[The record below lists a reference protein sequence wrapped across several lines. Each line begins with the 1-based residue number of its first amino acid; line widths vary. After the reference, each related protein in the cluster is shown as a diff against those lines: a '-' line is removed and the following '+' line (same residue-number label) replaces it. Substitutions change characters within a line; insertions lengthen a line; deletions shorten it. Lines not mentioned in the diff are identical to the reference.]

1 MRATIVIIIIVLAYL
16 LLWPVPIAPV
26 AWDAPESAGYKG
38 VFAPNNKLESLTIIP
53 MRANTKTYG
62 PEDFA
67 RNADNTI
74 AVSSHTGD
82 ILIKSPTQD
91 SFNGWVNTGGRPLG
105 IEYDHA
111 GNLIVADA
119 IRGLLRI
126 APEGKVSVL
135 VDEVDGKSVNYA
147 DDVDIASD
155 GMIYFT
161 DATTAFS
168 SREYEGTLSAS
179 LLEILEHKGNGR
191 LIQYNP
197 ATHRAAV
204 LMDGLVFANGVAL
217 SSDNRYV
224 LVNETGSY
232 RVLRYWLKGEREGTH
247 DVFIDNLPG
256 FPDNISRT
264 RSGNFFIG
272 LASPRSAVVDRLS
285 PYPWLRSMV
294 QRLPAVM
301 RPAAQAYGHI
311 IRISESGDVLESL
324 QDPLGRYP
332 FTTGAV
338 ETDEGMYISS
348 LTAKGVG
355 FLPHKPH

>member
-1 MRATIVIIIIVLAYL
+1 MRAILIIMLAGLAYL
-16 LLWPVPIAPV
+16 LIWPVPISPV
-26 AWDAPESAGYKG
+26 AWHAPKSLGYEG
-38 VFAPNNKLESLTIIP
+38 VFAPNNKLADISLIP
-53 MRANTKTYG
+53 MLAGMTTYG

-67 RNADNTI
+67 KRADNSI

-82 ILIKSPTQD
+82 ILTKLPSQGAFTA
-91 SFNGWVNTGGRPLG
+91 WVNTGGRPLG
-105 IEYDHA
+105 IEYDKA

-119 IRGLLRI
+119 IRGLLQI
-126 APEGKVSVL
+126 APDGDVTVL
-135 VDEVDGKSVNYA
+135 VDEVEGKPVTYA
-147 DDVDIASD
+147 DDLDIASD

-161 DATTAFS
+161 DATTAFPAS
-168 SREYEGTLSAS
+168 EYKGTLSAS

-197 ATHRAAV
+197 STHDAVV
-204 LMDGLVFANGVAL
+204 LMDRLVFANGVAL
-217 SSDNRYV
+217 SADNRYV

-232 RVLRYWLKGEREGTH
+232 RVLRYWLKGERQGTH

-264 RSGNFFIG
+264 RDGNFFVG

-294 QRLPAVM
+294 QRLPAFM
-301 RPAAQAYGHI
+301 RPAAQAYSHI
-311 IRISESGDVLESL
+311 IRLSEGGEVLESL
-324 QDPLGRYP
+324 QDPAGRYP
-332 FTTGAV
+332 FTTGAIM
-338 ETDEGMYISS
+338 TDDGMYISS

>member
-1 MRATIVIIIIVLAYL
+1 MRATIIIVLLGLGYFL
-16 LLWPVPIAPV
+16 FWPVPIAPV
-26 AWDAPESAGYKG
+26 AWDAPQSLGYKG
-38 VFAPNNKLESLTIIP
+38 VFAPNNKLAAMTTIP
-53 MRANTKTYG
+53 MLANTNTYG

-67 RNADNTI
+67 KTVDNKI

-82 ILIKSPTQD
+82 ILIKLSSQD
-91 SFNGWVNTGGRPLG
+91 AFTAWVNTGGRPLG

-126 APEGKVSVL
+126 TPEGELSVL

-168 SREYEGTLSAS
+168 SSEYGGTLSAS
-179 LLEILEHKGNGR
+179 LLEILEHRGNGR

-197 ATHRAAV
+197 ATHKAAV

-232 RVLRYWLKGEREGTH
+232 RVLQYWLKGKREGTH

-264 RSGNFFIG
+264 RSGTFFVG

-285 PYPWLRSMV
+285 SYPWLRSMV
-294 QRLPAVM
+294 QRLPAFM
-301 RPAAQAYGHI
+301 RPAAQAYSHI
-311 IRISESGDVLESL
+311 IHLSEGGEVLESL
-324 QDPLGRYP
+324 QDPSGRYP
-332 FTTGAV
+332 FTTGAIT
-338 ETDEGMYISS
+338 TDEGMYISS
-348 LTAKGVG
+348 LTAEGVG